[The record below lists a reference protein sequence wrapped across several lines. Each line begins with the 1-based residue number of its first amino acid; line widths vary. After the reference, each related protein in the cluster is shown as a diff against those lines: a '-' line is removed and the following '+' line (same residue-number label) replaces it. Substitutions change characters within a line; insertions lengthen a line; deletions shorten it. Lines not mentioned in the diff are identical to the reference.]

1 MAEIKIKKQK
11 LTTPVEE
18 AYKSL
23 RTNLFFCGRDKK
35 VLAVTSC
42 TLDEGKSTI
51 SLNLALSLVEA
62 NKKVILIDAD
72 LRNSTMLTKLRHTGE
87 IFGLAYYLSDMAS
100 FDQVICSTEYENLDM
115 ILTGRFPPNPA
126 ELLSSKTFKN
136 MLDQLRQ
143 VYDYVIIDTPPIG
156 SVIDGAIIA
165 ESCDG
170 LILVVEAN
178 AIRYRFAQRV
188 KEQLEKTSCPI
199 LGVILNKTDDTTQ
212 GYGRYGRYGQYG
224 RYGRY
229 GQHGRY
235 GQYGQY
241 GQRDSNK

>member
-1 MAEIKIKKQK
+1 MADIRIRKQK
-11 LTTPVEE
+11 LNTPVEE

-35 VLAVTSC
+35 VIAITSC
-42 TLDEGKSTI
+42 TPNEGKSTI

-72 LRNSTMLTKLRHTGE
+72 LRNSTLLGKIRYSGE
-87 IFGLAYYLSDMAS
+87 KYGLAYFLSGMSS
-100 FDQVICSTEYENLDM
+100 FEDTICSTDYENLDM

-126 ELLSSKTFKN
+126 ELLSGKTFRN
-136 MLDQLRQ
+136 MLERLRQ

-170 LILVVEAN
+170 LIMVVEAN
-178 AIRYRFAQRV
+178 AISYRFVQRV
-188 KEQLEKTSCPI
+188 KEQLTKTSCPI
-199 LGVILNKTDDTTQ
+199 LGVILNKVSATKQ
-212 GYGRYGRYGQYG
+212 GYGGYGRYGRYGQYG
-224 RYGRY
+224 
-229 GQHGRY
+229 
-235 GQYGQY
+235 QYGQY
-241 GQRDSNK
+241 GKYGNSADKK